1 MQKRKKLVLRLQLK
15 AIIESVILA
24 VKLAS
29 YQCCKQQS
37 GYYTIAYSDGI
48 ITLDYVKSSS
58 IHSLVKSSYYKT
70 VYYLEPSGVRKTFLS
85 RYFDIH
91 DASVTRLS
99 TIHGTD
105 E

>member
-1 MQKRKKLVLRLQLK
+1 MQKRKKLVLRLQLN

-24 VKLAS
+24 VKISS
-29 YQCCKQQS
+29 YQCCKRQN

-48 ITLDYVKSSS
+48 LTLDYVISSS
-58 IHSLVKSSYYKT
+58 IQNLVKSSYYKT
-70 VYYLEPSGVRKTFLS
+70 VFYLEPSGVNKFILS
-85 RYFDIH
+85 RYIDIH
-91 DASVTRLS
+91 AAFSTRLS